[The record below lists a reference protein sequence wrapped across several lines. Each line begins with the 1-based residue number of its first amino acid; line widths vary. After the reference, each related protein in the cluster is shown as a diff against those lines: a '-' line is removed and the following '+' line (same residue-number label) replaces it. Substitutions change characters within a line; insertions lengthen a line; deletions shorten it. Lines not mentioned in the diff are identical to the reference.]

1 MKKILYLLVFSLLTL
16 SSMAAVPDFSGTWNL
31 NKSKSTLNDQFSMA
45 PNKII
50 LTQTADVLDVEK
62 HSTWQEQEFTIKD
75 KLTLDGKESI
85 NTGWQ
90 DTEKKS
96 TAVWS
101 DDQKVLTV
109 TSKLPMQDGT
119 EMVIIETY
127 QKEADNLKVMVTA
140 SSSFGEVSETY
151 FFDKQ

>member
-1 MKKILYLLVFSLLTL
+1 MKKILYLLVFSFITL
-16 SSMAAVPDFSGTWNL
+16 SSMGAAPDFSGTWNL

-45 PNKII
+45 PNKVIM
-50 LTQTADVLDVEK
+50 TQTADVLEVEK
-62 HSTWQEQEFTIKD
+62 HSTWQEQEFTVKD

-85 NTGWQ
+85 NAGWQ

-109 TSKLPMQDGT
+109 TSKLALQDGN

-127 QKEADNLKVMVTA
+127 QKEADQLKIMVSAT
-140 SSSFGEVSETY
+140 SSFGDMSETY
-151 FFDKQ
+151 YFDKQ

>member
-1 MKKILYLLVFSLLTL
+1 MKKILYLLVFSFIAL
-16 SSMAAVPDFSGTWNL
+16 SSMGEAPDFSGTWNL

-45 PNKII
+45 PNKVI
-50 LTQTADVLDVEK
+50 LVQTAAVLDVEK
-62 HSTWQEQEFTIKD
+62 HSTWQEQEFTTKD

-101 DDQKVLTV
+101 DDQKILTI

-127 QKEADNLKVMVTA
+127 QKEADNLKMMVTA
-140 SSSFGEVSETY
+140 SSSFGEMSETY
-151 FFDKQ
+151 YFDKQ

>member
-1 MKKILYLLVFSLLTL
+1 MKKILYLLVFSLLAI
-16 SSMAAVPDFSGTWNL
+16 SSMSAVPDFSGTWNL
-31 NKSKSTLNDQFSMA
+31 NKSKSTLNEQFTMA
-45 PNKII
+45 PNQII
-50 LTQTADVLDVEK
+50 LTQTADVLEVEK
-62 HSTWQEQEFTIKD
+62 HGTWQEQEFTVKD

-85 NTGWQ
+85 NPGLQ

-109 TSKLPMQDGT
+109 TSKIPMQDGT

-127 QKEADNLKVMVTA
+127 QKEAEHLKVMVTA

-151 FFDKQ
+151 YFDKQ

>member
-1 MKKILYLLVFSLLTL
+1 MKKILYLLVFSFIAF
-16 SSMAAVPDFSGTWNL
+16 SSVGAVPDFSGTWTL
-31 NKSKSTLNDQFSMA
+31 NKAKSTLNDQFTMA

-50 LTQTADVLDVEK
+50 LTQTADVLEIEK
-62 HSTWQEQEFTIKD
+62 HGTWQEQEFSFKD

-85 NTGWQ
+85 NPGWQ

-109 TSKLPMQDGT
+109 TSKIPMQDGT

-127 QKEADNLKVMVTA
+127 QKEEDNLKVMITA
-140 SSSFGEVSETY
+140 SSSFGEMSETY
-151 FFDKQ
+151 YFDKQ